1 MRGGS
6 RKSISKENIMNELVR
21 GELVRIVR
29 EYGEEILL
37 NPARTLELLDNSC
50 GSLFNREREYIALA
64 LNEGVVVDLLD
75 SRSNNTES
83 FVLEKLRENLS
94 QNFALSESQ
103 AVWTIDSFAMALGIT
118 KANHIKK
125 HENDFY
131 KREES
136 ELFTKSM
143 AESFFAAQESKRKS
157 GYIVTALLATLA
169 LVIVTVFII
178 ISEKNAIPGNR
189 PPVLLSRPSPA
200 DKSTDQLTELILS
213 WDCRDPEG
221 DTITYDVYLGT
232 SSNPTNKVS
241 SKQTG
246 KTLIQSNLSIGTTYY
261 WKVIAEDIRGAI
273 TEGPVWQFKTQIVNR
288 KPDAPSNPVPS
299 HRATKRPLITTLSW
313 DCSDP
318 DGDSLT
324 YDVYFGT
331 SSNPTTKV
339 ATNQRNETFESSG
352 LSYGTTYYWKVVAKD
367 VEGETTEGPVWQ
379 FTTNT
384 VNTKPD
390 APSNPAP
397 SDRATNQ
404 PLITTLS
411 WDCSDPD
418 GDSLTYDVYFGTSS
432 SPTTR
437 VATNQSDRKFVMP
450 NLLRGA
456 TYYWKVVARDSEG
469 ATTEGQVWKFTTQSA
484 PTASSYTPSNIV
496 PPMVLVEKG
505 SFTMGDTWG
514 DGESS
519 EKPTHRVTFTY
530 DFEIGKYEVTFNE
543 YDFFCEITG
552 SSKPYDGDW
561 GRGQRPTNNVSW
573 WDAIAYCNWLSERE
587 GLPKAYDSNGN
598 LLDKYGRVTTDPSKV
613 VGYRLPTEAEW
624 EYAARGGDRS
634 REYKYSG
641 SDNVDDVAWYLS
653 NSGYETHEVG
663 QKLPNALGIHD
674 MSGNVWE
681 WCGDWWNA
689 SYYSHSSTTNPYN
702 GTVSDNRVVR
712 GGSWYRN
719 AFATRVSYRTNRSPY
734 YSDSNLGFRIC
745 RTLF

>member
-6 RKSISKENIMNELVR
+6 RKSISKENMMNELVR

-299 HRATKRPLITTLSW
+299 HRATKR
-313 DCSDP
+313 
-318 DGDSLT
+318 
-324 YDVYFGT
+324 
-331 SSNPTTKV
+331 
-339 ATNQRNETFESSG
+339 
-352 LSYGTTYYWKVVAKD
+352 
-367 VEGETTEGPVWQ
+367 
-379 FTTNT
+379 
-384 VNTKPD
+384 
-390 APSNPAP
+390 
-397 SDRATNQ
+397 